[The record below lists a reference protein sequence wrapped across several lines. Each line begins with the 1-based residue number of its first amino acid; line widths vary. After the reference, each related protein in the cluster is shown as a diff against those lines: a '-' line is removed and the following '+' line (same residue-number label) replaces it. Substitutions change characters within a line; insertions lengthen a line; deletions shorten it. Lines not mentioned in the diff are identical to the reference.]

1 MWRDIARNLEVLFRN
16 FGTSNI
22 PIERHITPRSL
33 LHREIIKEMAK
44 VIVVGF
50 AIERERAAVLKEY
63 AKLWQEPTVQVKGS
77 DSSFTFKKLLLLG
90 P

>member
-1 MWRDIARNLEVLFRN
+1 
-16 FGTSNI
+16 
-22 PIERHITPRSL
+22 
-33 LHREIIKEMAK
+33 MAK

-50 AIERERAAVLKEY
+50 AIEREQAAVLKEY

-90 P
+90 PRALPQQKAPKEVK